1 MNIPDSPSRN
11 AQINYIAAI
20 PFFLVHLIGIY
31 GLFLDS
37 TWFEWK
43 ICLALYFIRMFFITA
58 GYHRYF
64 SHRTYKTSRWFQFLI
79 AFMAQTSA
87 QKGVLWWAC
96 HHRDH
101 HRHSDK
107 PEDPHSM
114 KLYGFLYSHIGWI
127 LTKEFDET
135 NFKKVKDLASF
146 PELVF
151 LNKYHLIPPILLGA
165 VVFFLGGFHYQ
176 SLGMPFL
183 NGALTTLVI
192 GFFLSTVILY
202 HGTFL
207 INSLMHKIGKIR
219 YKTEDESRNS
229 LLLALITL
237 GEGWHNNH
245 HYYQGST
252 RQGFYWW
259 EIDISFYILKILETL
274 GLVWD
279 LRGVPQSIRDG
290 NKAHGA
296 R

>member
-1 MNIPDSPSRN
+1 
-11 AQINYIAAI
+11 
-20 PFFLVHLIGIY
+20 
-31 GLFLDS
+31 
-37 TWFEWK
+37 
-43 ICLALYFIRMFFITA
+43 
-58 GYHRYF
+58 
-64 SHRTYKTSRWFQFLI
+64 
-79 AFMAQTSA
+79 
-87 QKGVLWWAC
+87 
-96 HHRDH
+96 
-101 HRHSDK
+101 
-107 PEDPHSM
+107 M
-114 KLYGFLYSHIGWI
+114 KLYGFLYSHVGWI